1 MHTNQ
6 FIHVTGF
13 RKEVTLIVSKF
24 ILQKAFNSNA
34 SSVIMIKRT
43 ILIEN
48 KSAITSKNLQLVI
61 KSEIRES
68 IIPVEDIG
76 FLVLDNAEIYISITA
91 MNLMVENNTAV
102 IICSK
107 NHLPNGMF
115 LNLNSNHIQ
124 QEIFKNQIEASI
136 PLKKQLWQQTIVE
149 KITNQGLLLQRITS
163 KSNSFE
169 FLASKV
175 LSGDTSNMEGVAAQQ
190 YWKFFFEIDFKR
202 ERFGD
207 YPNNFLNYGYAI
219 LRAATARALSGSGL
233 LNTLGIHHKSKYN
246 AFALADDIMEPFR
259 PLVDEKVFEIMQK
272 YDEQEL
278 NTKIKAELL
287 QVLTTTVYFSD
298 EKSPLMVALQKTSS
312 SLQQCY
318 TGKRKKIKFPKLWNL
333 THTE

>member
-1 MHTNQ
+1 
-6 FIHVTGF
+6 
-13 RKEVTLIVSKF
+13 
-24 ILQKAFNSNA
+24 
-34 SSVIMIKRT
+34 MIKKS

-48 KSAITSKNLQLVI
+48 KTSITAKNLQLII

-68 IIPVEDIG
+68 TIPIEDIG
-76 FLVLDNAEIYISITA
+76 FLVLDHQEIYLSLPA
-91 MNLMVENNTAV
+91 MNLLVENNTAV

-107 NHLPNGMF
+107 NHLPNGML
-115 LNLNSNHIQ
+115 LNLNSHHIQ
-124 QEIFKNQIEASI
+124 QEVFKTQIDASV

-149 KITNQGLLLQRITS
+149 KITNQGILLAKITQS
-163 KSNSFE
+163 KNSFE

-175 LSGDTSNMEGVAAQQ
+175 LSGDTTNMEGVAAGQ
-190 YWKFFFEIDFKR
+190 YWKTFFDTYDINFRR

-259 PLVDEKVFEIMQK
+259 PLVDEKVFEIMQQ

-287 QVLTTTVYFSD
+287 QVLTRTVYFKD
-298 EKSPLMVALQKTSS
+298 EKSPLMVALQKTAS
-312 SLQQCY
+312 SLQQCFM
-318 TGKRKKIKFPKLWNL
+318 GNRKKIKYPRLWNL
-333 THTE
+333 TPTE

>member
-1 MHTNQ
+1 
-6 FIHVTGF
+6 
-13 RKEVTLIVSKF
+13 
-24 ILQKAFNSNA
+24 
-34 SSVIMIKRT
+34 MIKKS
-43 ILIEN
+43 ILIES
-48 KSAITSKNLQLVI
+48 KTSITAKNLQLII

-68 IIPVEDIG
+68 TIPIEDIG
-76 FLVLDNAEIYISITA
+76 FLVLDHQEIYLSLPA
-91 MNLMVENNTAV
+91 MNLLVENNTSV
-102 IICSK
+102 IICAK

-115 LNLNSNHIQ
+115 LNLNSHHIQ
-124 QEIFKNQIEASI
+124 QEVFKNQIEASI

-149 KITNQGLLLQRITS
+149 KITNQGILLETIS
-163 KSNSFE
+163 GNKNSFN

-175 LSGDTSNMEGVAAQQ
+175 LSGDTTNMEGVAAGQ
-190 YWKFFFEIDFKR
+190 YWKTFFDTYDINFKR

-259 PLVDEKVFEIMQK
+259 PLVDEKVFEIMQQ

-287 QVLTTTVYFSD
+287 QVLTRTVYFKD
-298 EKSPLMVALQKTSS
+298 EKSPLMVALQKTAS
-312 SLQQCY
+312 SLQQCFM
-318 TGKRKKIKFPKLWNL
+318 GNRKKIKYPKLWNL
-333 THTE
+333 TPTE

>member
-1 MHTNQ
+1 
-6 FIHVTGF
+6 
-13 RKEVTLIVSKF
+13 
-24 ILQKAFNSNA
+24 
-34 SSVIMIKRT
+34 MIKKS

-48 KSAITSKNLQLVI
+48 KTSITAKKLQLNI

-68 IIPVEDIG
+68 TIAIEDIG
-76 FLVLDNAEIYISITA
+76 FLVLDHQEIYISLPA
-91 MNLMVENNTAV
+91 MNLLIENNTAV

-115 LNLNSNHIQ
+115 LNLNSHHIQ
-124 QEIFKNQIEASI
+124 QEIFKNQIDASI

-149 KITNQGLLLQRITS
+149 KITNQGLLLEKITQS
-163 KSNSFE
+163 KNSFE

-175 LSGDTSNMEGVAAQQ
+175 LSGDTTNMEGVAASQ
-190 YWKFFFEIDFKR
+190 YWKSFFDTYDINFKR

-259 PLVDEKVFEIMQK
+259 PLIDETVFEIMQN

-278 NTKIKAELL
+278 NTKIKSELL
-287 QVLTTTVYFSD
+287 QVLTRTVYFKE
-298 EKSPLMVALQKTSS
+298 EKSPLMVALQKTAS

-318 TGKRKKIKFPKLWNL
+318 TGERKKIKYPKLWNL
-333 THTE
+333 TPTE